1 MVDYYEIL
9 GVDKNASKD
18 EIKSAFRKMARQ
30 YHPDVNKAPD
40 AEEKFK
46 EIGKAYE
53 TLMDDDKRA
62 TYDRFGEDGLK
73 NAGFDTSGPFAGGFG
88 DLSEILASFFDGMG
102 MGGFS
107 TRSNP
112 NAPRQGEDLRVDVE
126 LEFEEA
132 VFGCTKQVTID
143 HLEICKDCNGTG
155 AQPGTTPVSCP
166 TCGGMGKVQQTTQTA
181 FGNFTQVTSCPS
193 CKGSGKKIETPCEKC
208 KGHGRVE
215 VEKSLDIKIPAG
227 VDNMSKMRL
236 SGEGD
241 CGINGGPAGDLYV
254 VLHVKPSEYFNR
266 EGINIITPLE
276 ISPAQAVLGDEIEV
290 KTLDGEKT
298 IQIPAGI
305 QSGNMVKLNGLGV
318 PHIQNKNHRGD
329 HIFVIN
335 VVIPKKLS
343 QFEKDLYKQLY
354 EVNTGKKYQEK
365 FADKVKG
372 VFR

>member
-1 MVDYYEIL
+1 MADYYEIL
-9 GVDKNASKD
+9 GVDRNASKD
-18 EIKSAFRKMARQ
+18 EIKSAFRKMTRK

-40 AEEKFK
+40 AEAKFK

-53 TLMDDDKRA
+53 TLMDDEKRE

-107 TRSNP
+107 ARSNP

-132 VFGCTKQVTID
+132 VFGCTKQVKID
-143 HLEICKDCNGTG
+143 HLEICKDCNCTG
-155 AQPGTTPVSCP
+155 AKPGTTPVTCP

-181 FGNFTQVTSCPS
+181 FGNFTQVTTCPA
-193 CKGSGKKIETPCEKC
+193 CKGSGKKIETPCETC

-227 VDNMSKMRL
+227 VDNLSKMRL

-254 VLHVKPSEYFNR
+254 ILHVKPSEYFNR
-266 EGINIITPLE
+266 DGINIITSLE

-290 KTLDGEKT
+290 KTLDGNRT
-298 IQIPAGI
+298 VHIPSGI

-343 QFEKDLYKQLY
+343 QIEKDLYKQLY
-354 EVNTGKKYQEK
+354 EINTGKKHQEK

>member
-1 MVDYYEIL
+1 MADYYEIL
-9 GVDKNASKD
+9 GVDRNASKD
-18 EIKSAFRKMARQ
+18 EIKSAFRKMARK

-40 AEEKFK
+40 AEAKFK

-53 TLMDDDKRA
+53 TLMDDEKRE

-107 TRSNP
+107 ARSNP

-132 VFGCTKQVTID
+132 VFGCTKQVKID

-155 AQPGTTPVSCP
+155 AKPGTTPVTCP

-181 FGNFTQVTSCPS
+181 FGNFTQVTTCPA
-193 CKGSGKKIETPCEKC
+193 CKGSGKKIETPCETC

-227 VDNMSKMRL
+227 VDNLSKMRL

-254 VLHVKPSEYFNR
+254 ILHVKPSEYFNR
-266 EGINIITPLE
+266 DGINIITPLE

-290 KTLDGEKT
+290 KTLDGNRT
-298 IQIPAGI
+298 VHIPSGI

-335 VVIPKKLS
+335 VEIPKKLS
-343 QFEKDLYKQLY
+343 QIEKDLYKQLY
-354 EVNTGKKYQEK
+354 EINTGKKHQEK